1 MELSQTPNTATLI
14 RCIVNRPVTDTEKRA
29 ILWTRFTTLS
39 EVVPETATQPWWE
52 REDTDERSA

>member
-39 EVVPETATQPWWE
+39 EVAPETGTLPWWE
-52 REDTDERSA
+52 QVEIYERPA